1 MKKPQVQQASE
12 SLLQSTFPVSTTF
25 VVNPL
30 TEYNALNT
38 CNNDAFICWICF
50 RSPCSADFTK
60 DPYIYISC
68 VAGLLSSLQK
78 WFTKTFS
85 SHGSEGACVQCFSLQ
100 LHALC
105 SNSLSQAC
113 INIHQCIPHI
123 YDCQIKSHQ
132 FCISVITHCSWNST
146 SICGKACLGVSFS
159 TLHFGGQFFFCPFG
173 QKVDRALS
181 SCWSS
186 CAPFIMCAN
195 MSAPAVCDILRYKS
209 LKYFKRR
216 PWDSFLVLIED
227 LALLRQYL
235 SCSTASCFGIYI
247 YMLRY
252 YGIISI
258 KPSALHAFFIG
269 VFVVHL
275 ATLTR
280 LRGGHTQNNWIKP
293 VF

>member
-12 SLLQSTFPVSTTF
+12 SLLQSTFPVSTKF
-25 VVNPL
+25 VANPL

-38 CNNDAFICWICF
+38 CNNDAFICWIV
-50 RSPCSADFTK
+50 SAPCSADFTK

-105 SNSLSQAC
+105 SNSLSQAY
-113 INIHQCIPHI
+113 ITIHQCIPHI

-159 TLHFGGQFFFCPFG
+159 TLHFAGQLFFSVLLGRRWTGHSVAVGHHVRKHVCACCMWYFTV
-173 QKVDRALS
+173 QVSEILQEKAL
-181 SCWSS
+181 
-186 CAPFIMCAN
+186 
-195 MSAPAVCDILRYKS
+195 R
-209 LKYFKRR
+209 
-216 PWDSFLVLIED
+216 
-227 LALLRQYL
+227 
-235 SCSTASCFGIYI
+235 
-247 YMLRY
+247 
-252 YGIISI
+252 
-258 KPSALHAFFIG
+258 
-269 VFVVHL
+269 
-275 ATLTR
+275 
-280 LRGGHTQNNWIKP
+280 
-293 VF
+293 